1 MNPEYEKIYLE
12 AKKNWDD
19 IAKPIDSL
27 GTLEG
32 DVAKL
37 CAIKGSAEPPVL
49 KKRALLVFGADH
61 GVVKEGVTQT
71 DSSVTR
77 IVMQNF
83 CTGNACTAIM
93 AENANC
99 DVYPVDIG
107 MLQENNNDSDGT
119 KDKTEKNSKEKS
131 SGESENTNSSLKM
144 HQINNRNI
152 RHGTGDIFIEDA
164 MIPEECRRAIEEG
177 MNLVCEL
184 KELDY
189 DIVLTG
195 EMGIGNTTPSSALA
209 ALLLDKKAEEV
220 TGRGA
225 GLDEAGYKRKIEV
238 VKEIIQRV
246 QKNSSGDDEAFY
258 YLYSAGGLEIAA
270 MTGVFLGAEKY
281 QIPAVADGVISLIS
295 AYIAYK
301 LSPESKNYFLASHF
315 PKEKAGQIILS
326 VLDMKPVIDA
336 QLALGEGSGGVM
348 MLPLLDQAISVYQK
362 MGTFEAYDIGKY
374 ERFQ

>member
-1 MNPEYEKIYLE
+1 MTPEYEKIYCE

-27 GTLEG
+27 GTFEE

-37 CAIKGSAEPPVL
+37 CAIKESAEPPVL

-107 MLQENNNDSDGT
+107 MLEDDSNS
-119 KDKTEKNSKEKS
+119 DKLETMQL
-131 SGESENTNSSLKM
+131 GM

-152 RHGTGDIFIEDA
+152 RYGTGDILVEDA
-164 MIPEECRRAIEEG
+164 MTPEECRRAIDVG
-177 MNLVCEL
+177 IDLVHEL
-184 KELDY
+184 KEHDY

-209 ALLLDKKAEEV
+209 ALLLGKSAEEV

-225 GLDEAGYKRKIEV
+225 GLDDAGYKRKIEV
-238 VKEIIQRV
+238 VAEIIKRV
-246 QKNSSGDDEAFY
+246 QKNEPVEDKAFY
-258 YLYSAGGLEIAA
+258 DLYSAGGLEIAA

-301 LSPESKNYFLASHF
+301 LSPNSKNYFLASHF

-326 VLDMKPVIDA
+326 VLDIRPVIDA

-348 MLPLLDQAISVYQK
+348 MLPLLDQTISVYQR

-374 ERFQ
+374 KRFAD